1 MRNNPVALPSL
12 PCDPDFPCFSPA
24 LQVLLAACVHLGRTD
39 TNALAAYLRR
49 SPATI
54 NTQFRTINQCFGT
67 SARADALLLTLNKRM
82 IPLSPFP

>member
-1 MRNNPVALPSL
+1 MRINQVALPLL
-12 PCDPDFPCFSPA
+12 PCDPDSPCFSPA
-24 LQVLLAACVHLGRTD
+24 LQALLSACVHLGRTD